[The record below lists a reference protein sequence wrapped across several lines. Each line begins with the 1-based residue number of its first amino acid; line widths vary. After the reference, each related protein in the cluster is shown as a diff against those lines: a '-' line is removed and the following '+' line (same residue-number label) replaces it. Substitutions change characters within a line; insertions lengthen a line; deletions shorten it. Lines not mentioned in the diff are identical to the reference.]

1 MRYLCTKYHT
11 SPIYAVYLTQS
22 QRNFIKE
29 HCSDVLGAGICLIK
43 NRPLVAKVMSVVKV
57 RHRDYTYSPTETI
70 IEKLV
75 DIKGVLC
82 RSIEI
87 DWQQSQSSVYVLP
100 FNGFD
105 WRPTVFERN
114 DPIANALGPL
124 LLEQV
129 ITDRFSQVTNIQQVI
144 EKRIPIHV
152 FGVNKYIAIR
162 TAAYPKFSQL
172 LEELQ

>member
-1 MRYLCTKYHT
+1 
-11 SPIYAVYLTQS
+11 VYLTQS
-22 QRNFIKE
+22 QRAFIKE
-29 HCSDVLGAGICLIK
+29 HCSNILKEQLCLVK
-43 NRPLVAKVMSVVKV
+43 SRPLNAKVMSVVKV

-75 DIKGVLC
+75 GIKGVLC

-100 FNGFD
+100 FDGYD

-114 DPIANALGPL
+114 DPVANALGSL

-129 ITDRFSQVTNIQQVI
+129 ITDRFSQITNIHQVI
-144 EKRIPIHV
+144 EKKIPIHV
-152 FGVNKYIAIR
+152 FGVNKYVAIR

-172 LEELQ
+172 LDELL